1 MAHTGPPAK
10 STAHTP
16 LVQEE
21 WKRGRRE
28 EGEEEE
34 EEDEDEDFWFNPSLN
49 GRDCSLVGRYET
61 LLLEKRTFFGENT
74 VKVCLHD
81 PWG

>member
-10 STAHTP
+10 SMAHTP
-16 LVQEE
+16 LVQED

-28 EGEEEE
+28 EREEEEEEE
-34 EEDEDEDFWFNPSLN
+34 EEDEDFWFDPSLN

-61 LLLEKRTFFGENT
+61 LLLEKNIF
-74 VKVCLHD
+74 
-81 PWG
+81 W